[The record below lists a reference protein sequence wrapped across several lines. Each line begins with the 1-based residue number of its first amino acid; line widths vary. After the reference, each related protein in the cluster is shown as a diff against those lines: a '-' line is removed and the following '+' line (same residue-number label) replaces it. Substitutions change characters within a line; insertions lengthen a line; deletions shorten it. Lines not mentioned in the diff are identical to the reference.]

1 MIKDCH
7 FAYEDPSDRGKQPD
21 CSEQVACAKKARDY
35 FSNPGFKR
43 MLEAVWKRYASLE
56 KVGGHATVQ
65 RASEEECEAINAFF
79 GWYKRPGEDIR
90 IPLVKFEQELLGSAF
105 PFTIVELYEVLTGE
119 PLLTKSDRQQLAMKD
134 WQGLFIT
141 VEAQAMKEGIQF
153 QSTITDWLAGL
164 RDGRIFGYHTLR
176 ELWRDSPESA
186 RRELTHAARAW
197 NLLLT
202 GGNTTLD
209 LDGSEA
215 RVSSI
220 RLPVLAALATGDPHA
235 LDRNVPAGRLLFQA
249 LRLAGWGKVLVGTE
263 PDSLDLAN
271 WPDSVD
277 PADSTESDK
286 VPDFRSGVDILE
298 AREIYRSARIMD
310 DDISSLVHIYCPWD
324 EKTEPYVLTLRQI
337 EAGRILS
344 PVSNIFIVENPAV
357 FSTLVDITEA
367 LEPARNIKR
376 IEKAAEQ
383 GDPFRASDSLL
394 LCTSGPASAAAL
406 RLIDRYL
413 QENLLSN
420 YLYYSGDFDV
430 KGIEFGNVLAYR
442 YGNRFKGWRF
452 GEDSYLTGCTIN
464 LPNGVVF
471 STEERSRLSRMMAA
485 WDNSLCVRMS
495 DKGRKLFQEQL
506 IVLLSGDWKRA
517 VLGGEMDC

>member
-1 MIKDCH
+1 MIKDSH

-21 CSEQVACAKKARDY
+21 CSEQVTCAKKARNY

-43 MLEAVWKRYASLE
+43 MLEAVWKRYSSLE
-56 KVGGHATVQ
+56 KVGGHAIVP

-79 GWYKRPGEDIR
+79 GWYKRPGADIR

-105 PFTIVELYEVLTGE
+105 PFTIVELYEVLAGE
-119 PLLTKSDRQQLAMKD
+119 PLLTKSDRQQLAMQD
-134 WQGLFIT
+134 WQELFIT

-153 QSTITDWLAGL
+153 QPTITDWLAGL
-164 RDGRIFGYHTLR
+164 RDGRIFGYRTLR

-186 RRELTHAARAW
+186 SRELTHAARAW

-202 GGNTTLD
+202 GNTSLD

-215 RVSSI
+215 KVSSI
-220 RLPVLAALATGDPHA
+220 RLPVLAALATGNPHA

-249 LRLAGWGKVLVGTE
+249 LRLAGSGKVLVGTE

-271 WPDSVD
+271 WTDL
-277 PADSTESDK
+277 ADSADSAESDK
-286 VPDFRSGVDILE
+286 VPDFPSGIDSLE
-298 AREIYRSARIMD
+298 ARGIYRSAGIMD
-310 DDISSLVHIYCPWD
+310 DDISSLVHMYCPWD

-337 EAGRILS
+337 EAGRTLS
-344 PVSNIFIVENPAV
+344 PVSDIFMVENPAV

-376 IEKAAEQ
+376 TEKATEQ
-383 GDPFRASDSLL
+383 GDPFRASGPLL
-394 LCTSGPASAAAL
+394 LCTSGPASAAVL

-452 GEDSYLTGCTIN
+452 DEDSYLTGCTIN
-464 LPNGVVF
+464 LPNEVVF
-471 STEERSRLSRMMAA
+471 SNEELFRLSRMGAA
-485 WDNSLCVRMS
+485 WDNSLCARMS

-506 IVLLSGDWKRA
+506 IVLLSDDWKRA